1 MIIVPGTSQGSLD
14 FARNLAEKL
23 GVGLAKVYHKVFPDG
38 ESYVRIEEEALDTAV
53 IVQTMS
59 SPQNKSIIEAMLLA
73 DAAKGLGAKRIVLV
87 SPYLAYARQD
97 KRFLQGEPVSIAVVL
112 RALYHSGIR
121 ALYTIEIHKEE
132 ALSAFPGKALSI
144 YPYEYMSEKIGITK
158 DHILLAPDVG
168 ALRRVE
174 YLAKK
179 LGAQYDYLVKKRDR
193 LTGEIVLE
201 PKHLMVKGKDVI
213 IIDDIISTGGTVS
226 KAAKLL
232 LEQGANN
239 VYVLVAHAL
248 LVDNA
253 IEKLKTAGVRKVYAA
268 NTLSPVENAYN
279 LVEYIDVSELVA
291 EELSR
296 EL

>member
-179 LGAQYDYLVKKRDR
+179 LGAQFDYLVKKRDR

-248 LVDNA
+248 LVGNA
-253 IEKLKTAGVRKVYAA
+253 IEKLKNAGVRKVYAA
-268 NTLSPVENAYN
+268 NTLPLVENAYN